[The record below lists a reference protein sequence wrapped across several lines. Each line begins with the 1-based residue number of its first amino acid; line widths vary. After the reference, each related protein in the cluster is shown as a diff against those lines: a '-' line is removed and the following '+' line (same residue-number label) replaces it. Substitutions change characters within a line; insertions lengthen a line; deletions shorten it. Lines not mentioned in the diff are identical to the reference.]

1 VLVVGGRCQLGR
13 WRYSHLKVY
22 YCTAKLRKVAA
33 GGFRSGRVNLSLKR
47 RSAKDD
53 GERDERDHYHQFD
66 KREASLA
73 GY

>member
-1 VLVVGGRCQLGR
+1 VLD
-13 WRYSHLKVY
+13 LKVY